1 MFFKYYCLE
10 HLELN
15 ALDLHRLHSLLS
27 SIVLLRTEIERLH
40 SIISLKNEESKLLS
54 KSCKILAVEREK
66 LKSKVATLDRQFEG
80 IEREFEKLAR
90 KNIVKLGERREGEDF
105 YSEID
110 GLKEK
115 VSSKRRE
122 MESILKDGE
131 SGRKKRSLFDD

>member
-15 ALDLHRLHSLLS
+15 ALDLHRLPSLLS

-40 SIISLKNEESKLLS
+40 SIISSKNEESKLLS